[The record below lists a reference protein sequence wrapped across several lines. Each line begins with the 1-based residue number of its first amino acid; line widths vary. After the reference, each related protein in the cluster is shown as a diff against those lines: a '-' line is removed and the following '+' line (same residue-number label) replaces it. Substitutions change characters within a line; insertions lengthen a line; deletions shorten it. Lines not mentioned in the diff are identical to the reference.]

1 MSECQHSINLNLN
14 SNISFMKKL
23 SILITLLPLFS
34 FAQSN
39 YSPDSA
45 AGLKAYTLK
54 NTHSSDTEKSGL
66 YIPGFKTSAFNIG
79 KQGSISSDADYTEV
93 YKTMPDAMFVKTLN
107 FKATNTHQI
116 ESSRDTGENSTGHTA
131 RLFVGAGVSFNTITL
146 SGITPLYNSN
156 GSHSS
161 IGAKFS
167 AGINLYPVPAVGKS
181 VIRLEAT
188 YTSASFSTS
197 GNLYFSE
204 PAIKANYSLGL
215 HIISIIPQFQVNLYN
230 SNALK
235 FYVDAGVGFNFAQYS
250 DNAIYDSVTKLTYSN
265 YFGTNKHWF
274 SVPVKAGVILNR
286 NIEISL
292 DYIYAQ
298 KISNNSTGDAL
309 NYDYT
314 LKISNVQAALS
325 YLF

>member
-1 MSECQHSINLNLN
+1 MNFL
-14 SNISFMKKL
+14 KK
-23 SILITLLPLFS
+23 SSVLITFLPLFS
-34 FAQSN
+34 FAQGN
-39 YSPDSA
+39 YNPDLA
-45 AGLKAYTLK
+45 TGLRMETLK
-54 NTHSSDTEKSGL
+54 KTCNSDKEKGDFYS
-66 YIPGFKTSAFNIG
+66 PGFKTAAVNAEKHSFIG
-79 KQGSISSDADYTEV
+79 SNAYYTETN
-93 YKTMPDAMFVKTLN
+93 KTVSGATFAKTLN
-107 FKATNTHQI
+107 FNKINTHQI
-116 ESSRDTGENSTGHTA
+116 EHLSDTDETITGRTVS
-131 RLFVGAGVSFNTITL
+131 LFVGAGASFNTMTL

-167 AGINLYPVPAVGKS
+167 AGINLYPVPTVGKS

-188 YTSASFSTS
+188 YTSATFSTS

-204 PAIKANYSLGL
+204 PSIKTSYSLGVD
-215 HIISIIPQFQVNLYN
+215 IISIIPQFQVNLYN
-230 SNALK
+230 SSAFK
-235 FYVDAGVGFNFAQYS
+235 FYVDAGVGVNFAQYS
-250 DNAIYDSVTKLTYSN
+250 DNAVYDSVTKLTYSN

-274 SVPVKAGVILNR
+274 SVPVKVGVILNR

-298 KISNNSTGDAL
+298 KINNNAAGYAI

-314 LKISNVQAALS
+314 LKISNLQAGLS